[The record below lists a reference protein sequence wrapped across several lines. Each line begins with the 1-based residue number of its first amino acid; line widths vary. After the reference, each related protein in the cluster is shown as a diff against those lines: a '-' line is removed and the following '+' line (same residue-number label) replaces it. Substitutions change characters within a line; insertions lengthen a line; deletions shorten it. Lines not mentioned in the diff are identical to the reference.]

1 MVILVARVVVVLK
14 WLIRAALWILLI
26 WVLLLVLLLLLL
38 LIVVAHLPLA
48 LFIVSE

>member
-26 WVLLLVLLLLLL
+26 GVLLLVLLLLL
-38 LIVVAHLPLA
+38 IVVTHLPLTW
-48 LFIVSE
+48 FIVSE

>member
-26 WVLLLVLLLLLL
+26 WVLLLVLLLLL
-38 LIVVAHLPLA
+38 IVVTHLPLA
-48 LFIVSE
+48 WFIVSE